1 MLLENR
7 RITGHELKPVPYG
20 SPSMLSAS
28 LPICRMRD
36 EQQGRNLL
44 NCMGMD
50 VTIPVCFMMAFNS
63 IRTVCWHLNLS

>member
-1 MLLENR
+1 
-7 RITGHELKPVPYG
+7 
-20 SPSMLSAS
+20 MLSAS

-63 IRTVCWHLNLS
+63 IRTVCWHLNPS